1 MSFPEYIVKLV
12 DDIAKHEHFI
22 DYSIE
27 SSDATK
33 RGENFTGKL
42 TFLQLAGRRNENPA
56 PDKIQLVLKT
66 VPSNRN
72 QRLVF
77 QAVTGFKCEVEMYTK
92 VLPKFIAFQDEK
104 RITTDE
110 KLLTLPNVYATVFD
124 EENDHF
130 AIVMEDL
137 RAKNYKKFSRSSNM
151 TSMTY
156 DHARLVMAKLAQ
168 FHAISF
174 AMKDQNLG
182 VFNEIVRSGTLSSK
196 FMKDDL
202 GYEILNIFEHS
213 LNALENAKH
222 KELIDDL
229 KTTYLEWVD
238 KFSNEQFVGGSGVL
252 LHGDCQTNN
261 VLFQH
266 KANEN
271 PIDAMLIDWQMSRFG
286 PPIIDLLYFILS
298 TTDKSFRDQH
308 FTNLLNEY
316 HSLLSTSIEQLGSD
330 ASIVYPKSTFD
341 SDLIKFNRFA
351 LIFACVSVTFRFAD
365 ERHILDLDEYAER
378 ICKGERPKLILEF
391 DADTEILY
399 RKALNDTVAD
409 VVQYCGIN

>member
-1 MSFPEYIVKLV
+1 MSFPEYIVKIV
-12 DDIAKHEHFI
+12 DNIAKQEHFI
-22 DYSIE
+22 DYRIE

-42 TFLQLAGRRNENPA
+42 SFLQLTGTRNIVGN
-56 PDKIQLVLKT
+56 DTSDNIRLVLKT

-72 QRLVF
+72 QRQVF

-92 VLPKFIAFQDEK
+92 VLPKFVSFQDEK
-104 RITTDE
+104 RITTDQ
-110 KLLTLPNVYATVFD
+110 KLLDFPNVYTTVFD
-124 EENDHF
+124 EDNNQF

-137 RAKNYKKFSRSSNM
+137 RAKNYKKLSRSNN
-151 TSMTY
+151 MTY

-174 AMKDQNLG
+174 AMKDQNLDA
-182 VFNEIVRSGTLSSK
+182 FDEIVRSETLSSK

-202 GYEILNIFEHS
+202 GYEISNIFDRAS
-213 LNALENAKH
+213 NVLENAKH

-238 KFSNEQFVGGSGVL
+238 KFSSKQFVGESGVL

-266 KANEN
+266 NDDDEN

-308 FTNLLNEY
+308 FRNLLNEY
-316 HSLLSTSIEQLGSD
+316 HNLLSTNIEQLGSD
-330 ASIVYPKSTFD
+330 ASKVYPKSTFD

-351 LIFACVSVTFRFAD
+351 LIFACVSATFRLTD
-365 ERHILDLDEYAER
+365 ERHILDLEEYAER

-391 DADTEILY
+391 DAETETLY
-399 RKALNDTVAD
+399 RKALNDIVAD